1 MTAKKAARNKPA
13 KRALVRRTQE
23 QRRADTQSRILTAA
37 LDVLVEKGHAHFT
50 TIGVAAKAGVS
61 RGAQENYYRTRTDL
75 IAAATAHAMD
85 EASARTASS
94 AERAKT
100 STDPLKEF
108 LDDEK
113 EFFFSNTYAAM
124 VELAL
129 AGRDEPALEKIHR
142 DAFVKFGRLRNKVWT
157 EALVAAGY
165 GEREVRDF
173 VEMTVYLLRGM
184 TMTDLILPQKSPG
197 DLLSRWHDLA
207 PGILR
212 NMPPKKK

>member
-1 MTAKKAARNKPA
+1 MAAKTSKSRPKSKP
-13 KRALVRRTQE
+13 RRTQE
-23 QRRADTQSRILTAA
+23 ERRADTQSRILTAA
-37 LDVLVEKGHAHFT
+37 LEVLVEKGHAHFT

-61 RGAQENYYRTRTDL
+61 RGAQENYFRTRTDL

-85 EASARTASS
+85 EASVRTASS

-129 AGRDEPALEKIHR
+129 AGRDEPALKKIHR
-142 DAFVKFGRLRNKVWT
+142 DAFVRFGRLRNTVWT
-157 EALVAAGY
+157 EALVAAGF

-173 VEMTVYLLRGM
+173 VEITVYLLRGM
-184 TMTDLILPQKSPG
+184 TMTDLILPQKSPS
-197 DLLSRWHDLA
+197 DLLSRWRDMA
-207 PGILR
+207 PL
-212 NMPPKKK
+212 MLKKK